1 MLTVPIK
8 NRMGIENPQVKQIK
22 EVVRMFAFFLII
34 RNYFVYWSL
43 AFLHL
48 TPLTM
53 MFRRMP
59 MYGRKL
65 VTSKLITTILPY
77 TSNHFAVKRLG
88 TKEVQIKFI
97 FGKITIL
104 QQQRVTMLTIW
115 NVTQMLRSWK
125 PILRTNFVIS
135 MMPRLFSMALRSP
148 YAVVASLPPFIL
160 KR

>member
-1 MLTVPIK
+1 M
-8 NRMGIENPQVKQIK
+8 KQIN
-22 EVVRMFAFFLII
+22 EVVRIFAFFLII
-34 RNYFVYWSL
+34 LNCFVYWSL

-88 TKEVQIKFI
+88 TNEV
-97 FGKITIL
+97 
-104 QQQRVTMLTIW
+104 
-115 NVTQMLRSWK
+115 
-125 PILRTNFVIS
+125 
-135 MMPRLFSMALRSP
+135 
-148 YAVVASLPPFIL
+148 
-160 KR
+160 